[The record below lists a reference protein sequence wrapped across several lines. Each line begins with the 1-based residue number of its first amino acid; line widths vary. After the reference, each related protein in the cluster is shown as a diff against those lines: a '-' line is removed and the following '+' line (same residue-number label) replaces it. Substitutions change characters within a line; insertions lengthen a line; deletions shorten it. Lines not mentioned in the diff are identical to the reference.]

1 MASIFITGVGQS
13 LTSSFDTFWDAKT
26 IANNYGY
33 GYLGSYPP
41 VTPNVNYTLD
51 SGSGANTTSK
61 PLQMYTPFPTST
73 VRGKLYFLTGTNF
86 TSDYAALNTAGLNP
100 NLFTEIQIPSTGQ
113 YYIITPSLES
123 AVGPTQQ
130 YVVQYAFADEDD
142 LYNNAWRIQIH
153 GSTTDP
159 ITTQATWVSLT
170 VAGGWNLAPYNLDPV
185 GTPGDK
191 AKIVASILGYTPKS
205 IALQAAVNPKIK
217 GAMVVAG
224 AGTPFDNISYN
235 NIVPLV
241 YKT

>member
-41 VTPNVNYTLD
+41 ATPDVNYTLD
-51 SGSGANTTSK
+51 SGSGANTASK

-73 VRGKLYFLTGTNF
+73 VRGKLYFLTSTNF
-86 TSDYAALNTAGLNP
+86 ASDYSALNSAGLNP
-100 NLFTEIQIPSTGQ
+100 NLFTEIQIPSSGQ
-113 YYIITPSLES
+113 YYVITPSLES

-130 YVVQYAFADEDD
+130 YVVQYAFVDEDD
-142 LYNNAWRIQIH
+142 LYNNAWRIQAH

-159 ITTQATWVSLT
+159 ITTEATWISLT
-170 VAGGWNLAPYNLDPV
+170 VGGGWTLAPYNLNLA
-185 GTPGDK
+185 TTGDK

-205 IALQAAVNPKIK
+205 ITLQAAINPKVK

-241 YKT
+241 YKF